1 MKNIKVI
8 FRGHK
13 SPSGKMTNTEY
24 MMGEA
29 KIKQLEKTGMFDME
43 VVKPEK
49 PKAKSKKKAKKEDK
63 E

>member
-29 KIKQLEKTGMFDME
+29 KVKQLEKIGMFDME

-49 PKAKSKKKAKKEDK
+49 PKAKKKAKKEDK